1 MIRASSLAR
10 WPSVVTFL
18 LLFAVAGCSSMGT
31 ADAEPR
37 IVLVAGATGGTG
49 RALVNS
55 LTADGYAVRALV
67 RDEKKARAVL
77 GDSISYA
84 VGDVRN
90 VDTLV
95 DAMQGATYVISAIGS
110 TRSDPSNNPESV
122 DYGGVS
128 NMATAA
134 AQTGVKPFVL
144 VSSSGVTHE
153 DHFLNKA
160 FDNVLNWKFKGENAL
175 RDSGVPYTI
184 VRPGGL
190 VNTPGGEQALVF
202 SQGDTAAGR
211 ISREDFALICIAAL
225 NQPAAINKTFETF
238 SSEKPGTN
246 DWATLFAALEPDP
259 AR

>member
-1 MIRASSLAR
+1 MCRVSSLAR
-10 WPSVVTFL
+10 WSSVVTFL
-18 LLFAVAGCSSMGT
+18 LLFAVVGCSSMGT

-49 RALVNS
+49 RALVTS
-55 LTADGYAVRALV
+55 LTAEGYTVRALV

-95 DAMQGATYVISAIGS
+95 AAMQGATYVISAIGS

-134 AQTGVKPFVL
+134 AQTGIRQFVL
-144 VSSSGVTHE
+144 VSSSGVTQE

-202 SQGDTAAGR
+202 AQGDKSTGR
-211 ISREDFALICIAAL
+211 ISREDVALICIAAL
-225 NQPAAINKTFETF
+225 KQPAAINKTFETF
-238 SSEKPGTN
+238 SSEKPGAN

>member
-1 MIRASSLAR
+1 MIRAASLAR
-10 WPSVVTFL
+10 WPSVFTL
-18 LLFAVAGCSSMGT
+18 LAFFVIAGCSSMGT
-31 ADAEPR
+31 ADAESR
-37 IVLVAGATGGTG
+37 VVLVAGATGGTG

-55 LTADGYAVRALV
+55 LTADGYTVRALV

-95 DAMQGATYVISAIGS
+95 SAMQGATYVISAIGS
-110 TRSDPSNNPESV
+110 TRADPSNNPEAV
-122 DYGGVS
+122 DYAGVK

-134 AQTGVKPFVL
+134 ERTGIRQFVL
-144 VSSSGVTHE
+144 VSSSGVTQK

-160 FDNVLNWKFKGENAL
+160 FDNVLIWKLKGEDAL

-202 SQGDTAAGR
+202 AQGDTSTGR
-211 ISREDFALICIAAL
+211 ISREDVALICIAAL
-225 NQPAAINKTFETF
+225 KQPGAINRTFETF

-246 DWATLFAALEPDP
+246 DWAAMFAALKPDP